1 MNIVMGVFVVLI
13 IIAIPV
19 AIGTIIGFWANRE
32 TDKNDMHNVYLG
44 KLQNSDDNLSLDN
57 LKLTNSIEDE

>member
-1 MNIVMGVFVVLI
+1 MNIVIGVFIVLI

-32 TDKNDMHNVYLG
+32 TDKNDIQNVYLG